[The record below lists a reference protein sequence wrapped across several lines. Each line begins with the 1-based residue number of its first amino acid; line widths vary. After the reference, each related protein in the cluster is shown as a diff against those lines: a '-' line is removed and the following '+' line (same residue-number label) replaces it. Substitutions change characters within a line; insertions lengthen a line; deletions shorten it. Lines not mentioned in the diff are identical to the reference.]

1 MQKWLFL
8 CMLMPVL
15 FACNLMG
22 ERVEGNGQSGSE
34 SRQVDNFN
42 SVECDGPM
50 DIILQDAPAPG
61 VRIECDLN
69 LLPYIVTETRSRT
82 LHVEQKHGYNL
93 QSHNPMRVYVSAPV
107 FNEVTLGGSGNITAQ
122 NVLVNPDRMS
132 LKMSGSGNI
141 NVQVNTPEL
150 ESRMNG
156 SGDIKLS
163 GSADKW
169 EGYIAGSGNLY
180 CFGLNTQKA
189 EVSIN
194 GSGDAEVMA
203 SKQLTFKINGS
214 GNVKY
219 RGSANVDSHI
229 NGSGSVSKVD

>member
-22 ERVEGNGQSGSE
+22 ERVEGNGQLGSE
-34 SRQVDNFN
+34 TRQVDNFN
-42 SVECDGPM
+42 SVECNGPM
-50 DIILQDAPAPG
+50 DIILQDAPSAG
-61 VRIECDLN
+61 VRIECDQN
-69 LLPYIVTETRSRT
+69 LLTYITTETRSRT

-93 QSHNPMRVYVSAPV
+93 RSHNPMRVYVSAPV
-107 FNEVTLGGSGNITAQ
+107 FDEVVLGGSGNITAQ
-122 NVLVNPDRMS
+122 SVLVNPDKMS
-132 LKMSGSGNI
+132 LRLSGSGNI

-156 SGDIKLS
+156 SGNIKLS

-169 EGYIAGSGNLY
+169 ETFIAGSGNVY

-189 EVSIN
+189 EVTIN

-203 SKQLTFKINGS
+203 SKQLTLKINGS
-214 GNVKY
+214 GNIKY
-219 RGSANVDSHI
+219 KGGANVDSHI
-229 NGSGSVSKVD
+229 NGSGSVTKVE